1 MTHVIL
7 VVEDRKD
14 WSAYYPSQ
22 NLMTAREYLDGA
34 PSPASGRVQVI
45 NLCRNYRYLG
55 PGYYCSLLAEAR
67 GHKVIPS
74 VRTVNDLSRKALYRL
89 QLEAFDGDLDKVMR
103 KHHKDSERLT
113 LNLYFGQTEIT
124 GLAELARQI
133 FDQLPCPVLQV
144 TLRRREHWSI
154 ESVKAIG
161 INNLKDSEEDRFA
174 AALEAFNT
182 RIWRKP
188 GRRRKYRY
196 DLAMLVNPEEA
207 LPPSNGRA
215 LKKFIR
221 AGKDLGINVELVG
234 REDYTR
240 LAEYDALFIRETTAL
255 DHHTYQFAR
264 KAEQEGMV
272 VMDDPASILRCTNKI
287 YFAELMQAHKVP
299 TPGTRFLYRDSEPD
313 LDALIDALGLPIV
326 LKIPDGSF
334 SRGIS
339 KAETREALHRELA
352 GYFKQSAVVLAQ
364 EYLYTD
370 FDWRIG
376 ILNNRPLFACQ
387 YMMSKGHWQIYHHQ
401 EGGKTDSGD
410 FATLP
415 IQQVPSR
422 VLRTAMKAARPM
434 GDGLY
439 GVDLKQS
446 GERLAVVEV
455 NDNPNID
462 AGIEDRWLGDDL
474 YRQVML
480 EFLRRMEARRLG
492 LAL

>member
-1 MTHVIL
+1 M
-7 VVEDRKD
+7 
-14 WSAYYPSQ
+14 
-22 NLMTAREYLDGA
+22 
-34 PSPASGRVQVI
+34 I

-74 VRTVNDLSRKALYRL
+74 VRTVNDLTRKALYRL
-89 QLEAFDGDLDKVMR
+89 QLETFGSALDKAMR
-103 KHHKDSERLT
+103 KHHQESDSLT
-113 LNLYFGQTEIT
+113 LNIFFGQTELA

-144 TLRRREHWSI
+144 TLRRREHWGI

-161 INNLKDSEEDRFA
+161 FHTLKGDDEDRFA
-174 AALEAFNT
+174 AALESFNT

-188 GRRRKYRY
+188 GSRRKYRY
-196 DLAMLVNPEEA
+196 DLAMLVNEQEE
-207 LPPSNGRA
+207 LPPSNTRA
-215 LKKFIR
+215 LKKFIK
-221 AGKDLGINVELVG
+221 AGKDLGINVEMIG
-234 REDYTR
+234 REDYAR

-255 DHHTYQFAR
+255 DHHTYQFSR

-272 VMDDPASILRCTNKI
+272 VMDDPGSILRCTNKI
-287 YFAELMQAHKVP
+287 YFAELMQAHNVP

-313 LDALIDALGLPIV
+313 LDGLIEALGLPVV

-339 KAETREALHRELA
+339 KAETRGALEKALSA
-352 GYFKQSAVVLAQ
+352 YFKQSSVVLAQ

-376 ILNNRPLFACQ
+376 ILNHRPLFACQ

-401 EGGKTDSGD
+401 DGGKTDSGD
-410 FATLP
+410 FRTLA
-415 IQQVPSR
+415 IQQVPAR
-422 VLRTAMKAARPM
+422 VLRVAMRAARPM

-439 GVDLKQS
+439 GVDIKQS
-446 GERLAVVEV
+446 GDRLAVVEV

-462 AGIEDRWLGDDL
+462 AGVEDKWLGDDL

-480 EFLRRMEARRLG
+480 EFMRRMEARRLG